1 MFNLVVLSGR
11 LTSDPELKST
21 NSGLSVCNFTV
32 ANDVGYGDNKKTNFV
47 KIVAWR
53 GTAEFICKHFNK
65 GNMIGIEGQLQVR
78 KYQDNDGKD
87 QYSTEVVASNIQFM
101 EKKQDQSQQ
110 QNQHQSQP
118 SDAFNNFV
126 DQNKDIANFIDSDF
140 IPIPDDDD
148 CPF

>member
-1 MFNLVVLSGR
+1 MFNIIVLSGR
-11 LTSDPELKST
+11 LTDDPELKST

-47 KIVAWR
+47 NVTCWR
-53 GTAEFICKHFNK
+53 GKAEFVCKHFKK

-87 QYSTEVVASNIQFM
+87 RYSTEVVANNIQFM
-101 EKKQDQSQQ
+101 EKKQE
-110 QNQHQSQP
+110 QNQP

-140 IPIPDDDD
+140 VPIPDDSDM
-148 CPF
+148 PF